1 MKQESVYERVRI
13 LQRRDVYLW
22 LGLLLRVELVAL
34 CASQVGYSD
43 GPNQDYVDRAQY
55 TPIPRLR
62 PRVQIQSVATVEGL
76 SSESVHFSSS
86 DGIPEKTVEE
96 RVNVIWASLPPHI
109 LVRPCTPME
118 LFIDEHLSTKTRDF
132 VYFRRHWIQEEGVY
146 RITMA
151 AAERGSFLWFMFGI
165 TQFFLSI
172 KLMGEVEGWV
182 TTLFGGGAAAAIM
195 LAIVVFRMEQKE
207 LLLNPLK
214 LNREVNED
222 AIKNQGKGVG
232 FGVITWVVS
241 LITLIFF
248 VDF

>member
-1 MKQESVYERVRI
+1 MLELVYEMVQI
-13 LQRRDVYLW
+13 LQMKNVCSELV
-22 LGLLLRVELVAL
+22 LLLQVVSAGL
-34 CASQVGYSD
+34 CSNQVDCPGE
-43 GPNQDYVDRAQY
+43 PTQDCVHHAQY
-55 TPIPRLR
+55 IPTLIPRLR
-62 PRVQIQSVATVEGL
+62 EQIQSVAATEDLNSKSGR
-76 SSESVHFSSS
+76 FSSS
-86 DGIPEKTVEE
+86 DGTPKKTAVERE
-96 RVNVIWASLPPHI
+96 NGIWASLRPHI
-109 LVRPCTPME
+109 LVRPCTAME
-118 LFIDEHLSTKTRDF
+118 LFVEEHLSQKTQGF

-146 RITMA
+146 STTMA